1 MKKEFLNDLSLKSS
15 CIFLVPVSFG
25 ETILFLMIINTKYVL
40 LVNGS
45 YLLRALTKVMDDLNV
60 DTFRIDPWSASIFEK
75 IFDKNTEMFT
85 LGINNKTDKVESIR
99 IPIEHSRRRFSRLN
113 LQVFQKFNPKLVS
126 WIKHFLVSSPY
137 SKELESWV
145 KSHLGGSGSIM
156 ALLRTGTGLTKLVT
170 CNFFL
175 QFGWIFE
182 KESKRFKRF
191 SNLKYGL
198 DIGTRAFINTNRFQK
213 WRF

>member
-75 IFDKNTEMFT
+75 IFVKNTEVFS
-85 LGINNKTDKVESIR
+85 LVINNKTDKVESVR
-99 IPIEHSRRRFSRLN
+99 ITIENSRRRFSRLN
-113 LQVFQKFNPKLVS
+113 LRVFQKFNPELVS
-126 WIKHFLVSSPY
+126 WIKYFLVSSPY

-145 KSHLGGSGSIM
+145 KSHLDGSRSIRT
-156 ALLRTGTGLTKLVT
+156 LLRSGTGLTKLVI

-182 KESKRFKRF
+182 HESKKFKGV
-191 SNLKYGL
+191 SNPKYGL
-198 DIGTRAFINTNRFQK
+198 DNKTRALNTNRFQK

>member
-1 MKKEFLNDLSLKSS
+1 MKLQLLTNLDLKSNH
-15 CIFLVPVSFG
+15 IFLVPVSFG
-25 ETILFLMIINTKYVL
+25 ETILFLMIINTKYVI

-45 YLLRALTKVMDDLNV
+45 NLLRALTKVMDDLNV

-75 IFDKNTEMFT
+75 IFVKNTEVCSVVK
-85 LGINNKTDKVESIR
+85 NKKTDKVKSVR
-99 IPIEHSRRRFSRLN
+99 ITIHKSRRRFSRLN
-113 LQVFQKFNPKLVS
+113 LHVFQKFNPQLVS
-126 WIKHFLVSSPY
+126 WIKYFLVSSPY

-145 KSHLGGSGSIM
+145 KSHLDGSRSIRT
-156 ALLRTGTGLTKLVT
+156 LLRRGTGLTKLVT